1 MLAPTPPHALSD
13 AQGRPYFAWDEDI
26 DLAEFLARLRDD
38 PDHDVRD
45 YTLGKLLRQAKPD
58 DVLTFVS
65 PQEIADAWTRAAP
78 YVGQRRAFWEWLLET
93 WERLGRV
100 HR

>member
-1 MLAPTPPHALSD
+1 MLAPTPPHALTD
-13 AQGRPYFAWDEDI
+13 ASGRPYFAWDEDI
-26 DLAEFLARLRDD
+26 DLAGFLARLRHD
-38 PDHDVRD
+38 PDGDVRD

-58 DVLTFVS
+58 DALTLVS
-65 PQEIADAWTRAAP
+65 PQEIADAWARIVP
-78 YVGQRRAFWEWLLET
+78 YLGQRRAFWEWLLTT